1 MAVASPAKV
10 GPTSSS
16 LSSFL
21 GTLMLVALSWYFWDS
36 PFLFPIRMFVVLLHE
51 LGHAT
56 AAVLTGGSVLR
67 IELLYAEGGAAFT
80 VGGSRFLILN
90 AGYLGSLLFGC
101 LLLLASRSVK
111 LVTPVVSLV
120 ALVTVFVTL
129 IYLRPLLSFSFLYGV
144 GASVALGALVKY
156 APASVQQLVLRF
168 LGLFS
173 CLYALFDIRDDV
185 LNFDR
190 LGSVSDATMLA
201 GLTGIPAP
209 VWGFG
214 WFAGSVL
221 FLFAMRRRL
230 FL

>member
-1 MAVASPAKV
+1 MPAASPATNALASTNRT
-10 GPTSSS
+10 G
-16 LSSFL
+16 LW
-21 GTLMLVALSWYFWDS
+21 GTLLLVALSWYFWDS

-56 AAVLTGGSVLR
+56 AALLTGGEVLR

-80 VGGSRFLILN
+80 SGGSRFLILN
-90 AGYLGSLLFGC
+90 AGYLGSLVFGC
-101 LLLLASRSVK
+101 LLLVASRSPR
-111 LVTPVVSLV
+111 LVRPVVALV
-120 ALVTVFVTL
+120 ALVTVLVTL
-129 IYLRPLLSFSFLYGV
+129 IYLRPLISFSFLYGA
-144 GASVALGALVKY
+144 GASLALFVLARH
-156 APASVQQLVLRF
+156 APLSVQQVVLRF

-185 LNFDR
+185 LNFER
-190 LGSVSDATMLA
+190 VGAVSDATMLA

-209 VWGFG
+209 LWGFG

-221 FLFAMRRRL
+221 LLYALRRRL